1 MTTAVGREFDF
12 RRYPRN
18 SPAVMAHASK
28 TRTTKLDP
36 AVDPANDHMLGNPNA
51 EMTLVEYGS
60 YACPSCHSAHEVI
73 ADLRDRFGER
83 LRYVFRHRP
92 VENNADATRAA
103 ELAERVFE
111 QKGEFWAVHDAL
123 MKRGPAFTPT
133 DFAELEREFG
143 VTTNGAT
150 AITPSPATD
159 ARVQRDTQSAARSGV
174 IMTPTFFLNGRR
186 YEGAWD
192 ENSLAEALLGTLG
205 HRVQAAA
212 LSFARWAPSA
222 GLLLLLM
229 SVLAVV
235 LANSPLGPGFAAW
248 WSTVAGLEF
257 AGKGL
262 MLPLLSWINDGLLA
276 VFFLVVGLE
285 IKREFTVGRLATFR
299 TGALPVVAAFGGI
312 ALPVAIYLLFAP
324 TGPLAKGWAVPIATD
339 TAFAVAIIV
348 LLGSRVPVE
357 LRVFLTAAVI
367 IDDLVAIGIIAAF
380 YTEQIHTNFL
390 IASVAVT
397 LLLLGMNRWGIYR
410 PLPYAVF
417 GIVLWILLHEAGLH
431 ATLAGVILALVTPAL
446 PPPKMHV
453 LMAQA
458 DAILQTETRHRG
470 DAVMRHGL
478 SEPALRALDSIYERT
493 ESPTDKLL
501 RSMEPWSSYAVLPIF
516 ALANA
521 GVIISL
527 GVVETHGSLMLAII
541 LGLVVG
547 KPVGMLSAAWLAVRL
562 GFATKPAEYTW
573 RQLAGAGALAG
584 IGFTM
589 SLFIAGEAFAEE
601 ADFTAAKIAIFT
613 ASIVAGI
620 VGTAIL
626 WPRAEMPDTA
636 AAALGADS
644 DPQQSAA

>member
-1 MTTAVGREFDF
+1 
-12 RRYPRN
+12 
-18 SPAVMAHASK
+18 MAHPGKRA
-28 TRTTKLDP
+28 TKLDP
-36 AVDPANDHMLGNPNA
+36 SVDPESDHILGNPQA

-73 ADLRDRFGER
+73 AELRDRFGER

-92 VENNADATRAA
+92 VENSPDALRAA
-103 ELAERVFE
+103 GLAERVFE
-111 QKGEFWAVHDAL
+111 RGGEFWPVHDAL
-123 MKRGPAFTPT
+123 MKRGPSFTPT
-133 DFAELEREFG
+133 DFAEIEREFG
-143 VTTNGAT
+143 L
-150 AITPSPATD
+150 AIDRGERDPRLQTGD
-159 ARVQRDTQSAARSGV
+159 ARVQRDSQSAARSGV

-186 YEGAWD
+186 YEGPWD
-192 ENSLAEALLGTLG
+192 ENSLAEALLGSLG

-235 LANSPLGPGFAAW
+235 VANSPVGPAFASF
-248 WSTVAGLEF
+248 WSTVAGVEF
-257 AGKGL
+257 GGKGL

-276 VFFLVVGLE
+276 VFFFVVGLE

-312 ALPVAIYLLFAP
+312 ALPVAIYLLIAP
-324 TGPLAKGWAVPIATD
+324 AGPLAKGWAVPIATD

-348 LLGSRVPVE
+348 LLGTRVPVA

-380 YTEQIHTNFL
+380 YTEQIHLNYLT
-390 IASVAVT
+390 ASVAVA
-397 LLLLGMNRWGIYR
+397 LLLVAMNRWGIYR
-410 PLPYAVF
+410 PLPYAVV
-417 GIVLWILLHEAGLH
+417 GIVLWVLLHEAGLH

-446 PPPKMHV
+446 PPPKVHV

-458 DAILQTETRHRG
+458 EAVLQTEARYRG
-470 DAVMRHGL
+470 DALMRHGL
-478 SEPALRALDSIYERT
+478 SEPALRALDSIHGRT

-501 RSMEPWSSYAVLPIF
+501 RSMEPWSSYAVLPLF

-527 GVVETHGSLMLAII
+527 DVVQTHGSVMLAII

-547 KPVGMLSAAWLAVRL
+547 KPVGMLSAAWLAVRVGL
-562 GFATKPAEYTW
+562 ATKPAEYSW

-589 SLFIAGEAFAEE
+589 SLFIAGEAFAEG

-613 ASIVAGI
+613 ASIVAG
-620 VGTAIL
+620 VAGTVVL
-626 WPRAEMPDTA
+626 WPRARA
-636 AAALGADS
+636 AETSVIGGETDARE
-644 DPQQSAA
+644 PQT